1 MQVTIPML
9 VYGLMY
15 TVALTV
21 EAFLVVV
28 DAPESSLINT
38 EVKNTHKWCLY
49 LNGIAVFHGN
59 SAFLCDKPTTTTLK
73 KAMLPSRA
81 IMSAHGQKKILVRA
95 VDEKQVISL

>member
-21 EAFLVVV
+21 DALVVV

-59 SAFLCDKPTTTTLK
+59 SAFLRDKPTTTTLK
-73 KAMLPSRA
+73 KAMLPSCA

>member
-21 EAFLVVV
+21 DALVVV

-38 EVKNTHKWCLY
+38 EVKNTHKWSLY

-59 SAFLCDKPTTTTLK
+59 SAFLRDKPTTTTLK
-73 KAMLPSRA
+73 KAMLPSCA
-81 IMSAHGQKKILVRA
+81 IMSAHGKKKILVRA

>member
-21 EAFLVVV
+21 DALVVV

-38 EVKNTHKWCLY
+38 EVKNT
-49 LNGIAVFHGN
+49 
-59 SAFLCDKPTTTTLK
+59 LK
-73 KAMLPSRA
+73 MVSVSQWDCSFSWK
-81 IMSAHGQKKILVRA
+81 
-95 VDEKQVISL
+95 